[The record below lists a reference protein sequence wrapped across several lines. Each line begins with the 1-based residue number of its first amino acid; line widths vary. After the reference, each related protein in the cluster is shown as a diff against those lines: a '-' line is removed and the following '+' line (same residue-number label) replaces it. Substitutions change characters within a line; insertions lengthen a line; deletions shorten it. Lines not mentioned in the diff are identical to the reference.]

1 MDMSDLAAL
10 VVWIVVIFS
19 YVLRIVARGFKQA
32 EEEALKKA
40 RHLEASRDAQ
50 AEGRM
55 EPPAPADGFAGSPE
69 VPSTLQS
76 YELESVE
83 AEEDYDAWP
92 LPKTRRSLAQEAA
105 EERAYEREVEMAEP
119 IVTGSLGEAGD
130 DASEWSERTIE
141 PRATDVDDVI
151 LDLEIETS
159 LEESRVFERELVQEW
174 EADVVSP
181 QLASDGEAFGKQVV
195 SGIIWATV
203 LGPPR
208 CRKRAGTTR
217 IP

>member
-1 MDMSDLAAL
+1 
-10 VVWIVVIFS
+10 
-19 YVLRIVARGFKQA
+19 
-32 EEEALKKA
+32 
-40 RHLEASRDAQ
+40 
-50 AEGRM
+50 
-55 EPPAPADGFAGSPE
+55 
-69 VPSTLQS
+69 
-76 YELESVE
+76 
-83 AEEDYDAWP
+83 
-92 LPKTRRSLAQEAA
+92 
-105 EERAYEREVEMAEP
+105 MAEP

-159 LEESRVFERELVQEW
+159 LEASRVFERELVQEW

-181 QLASDGEAFGKQVV
+181 PSLHQMERLSENRSFPGS
-195 SGIIWATV
+195 SGLRS